1 MADDSPS
8 IGSLLAALAPAA
20 TPTPAATPSS
30 PTPTSPTP
38 TSLTPSTPA
47 PTTPAPPAP
56 TTPATPA
63 AGPLAGPPPEA
74 VAALNELAAAD
85 PAAVARLQTALAPY
99 TLNAAGTG
107 PSAPEPMPRLDAPAE
122 DTFVALLLPANRSG
136 VLGAVRAEFD
146 EQGGTVAVEA
156 RITGLTP
163 DEVHALHI
171 HGRPDN
177 GPSLIPNASLDADR
191 DGFVEDPEGEHVV
204 GPVILAL
211 TEGGAVSDA
220 VAVGDFPA
228 ADGSGVLTLD
238 ETFAFDLEDPGQL
251 ARFEELRDRFTGREV
266 QVHGLEVAAGA
277 GAGTPFEVDGAAGY
291 KATLPVANGILLPVV
306 EGNAADAA
314 VLALAERLLGGA
326 EDEAAGAVPPTT
338 TPGTPPPTTPGNGTT
353 EDGTTEDGDGDGGVD
368 VANATPPTHT
378 DLVF

>member
-20 TPTPAATPSS
+20 TPTPAATQSS

-38 TSLTPSTPA
+38 TSPTPASPTPSTPA
-47 PTTPAPPAP
+47 PA
-56 TTPATPA
+56 TPATPA
-63 AGPLAGPPPEA
+63 AGPLAGLPPEA
-74 VAALNELAAAD
+74 AAALNELAATDA
-85 PAAVARLQTALAPY
+85 AAVARLQTALAPY

-220 VAVGDFPA
+220 VAVGNFPA

-266 QVHGLEVAAGA
+266 QVHGLDVAAGA

-326 EDEAAGAVPPTT
+326 EDEAAGVVPKT
-338 TPGTPPPTTPGNGTT
+338 TPGTAPTTPGTMTT
-353 EDGTTEDGDGDGGVD
+353 EDGAGDGGVD
-368 VANATPPTHT
+368 IANATPPTHT